1 MDFNEFVN
9 ERMEGVLETYE
20 KMQLSKELLALESLA
35 EFAESYEYL
44 EEGKVSQA
52 FGGHFEDFLA
62 NKKIKDLKMG
72 KKSFLKYLKKKYPD
86 FQESEITGAK
96 TKEEM
101 DAIREKYINDFKNW
115 AKSSGH
121 LQGIG
126 WHYLASAA
134 TMFILPPIHLYF
146 VICFWGSVIRFWTT
160 KKAIKKGR
168 DFSDKD
174 YSHVEVDD
182 RSFN

>member
-9 ERMEGVLETYE
+9 DRMEGMLESYE

-35 EFAESYEYL
+35 DLAEEYEYL
-44 EEGKVSQA
+44 EEGKLAKA
-52 FGGHFEDFLA
+52 FGGDLDDFLA
-62 NKKIKDLKMG
+62 NKKIKELKMG
-72 KKSFLKYLKKKYPD
+72 KKSFLKYLKNKHPE

-101 DAIREKYINDFKNW
+101 DAVRNKYIGDFKDW
-115 AKSSGH
+115 AKLQGH
-121 LQGIG
+121 LQGMG
-126 WHYLASAA
+126 WKYLATAA
-134 TMFILPPIHLYF
+134 SMFVLPAAHLYF
-146 VICFWGSVIRFWTT
+146 TLCFWSSAISWWKT

-168 DFSDKD
+168 ELNHD
-174 YSHVEVDD
+174 YNHVEDDD